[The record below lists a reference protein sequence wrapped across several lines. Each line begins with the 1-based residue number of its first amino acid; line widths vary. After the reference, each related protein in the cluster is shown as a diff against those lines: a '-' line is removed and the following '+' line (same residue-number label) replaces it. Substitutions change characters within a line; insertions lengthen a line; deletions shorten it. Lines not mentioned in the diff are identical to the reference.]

1 MRSAAAAAPAAFA
14 LLAENSDVM
23 DADFMRFGAG
33 AAPPGPE
40 LSAPLGAGAG
50 AGADDAS
57 GVGAEE
63 RDGWRG
69 GGGPEVGTGSV
80 CFTMHANIH
89 ANFEFVGFI

>member
-50 AGADDAS
+50 EGADDAS
-57 GVGAEE
+57 GVGAGAGAAVVGAGVPL
-63 RDGWRG
+63 DRG
-69 GGGPEVGTGSV
+69 KKNAVIA
-80 CFTMHANIH
+80 CA
-89 ANFEFVGFI
+89 A